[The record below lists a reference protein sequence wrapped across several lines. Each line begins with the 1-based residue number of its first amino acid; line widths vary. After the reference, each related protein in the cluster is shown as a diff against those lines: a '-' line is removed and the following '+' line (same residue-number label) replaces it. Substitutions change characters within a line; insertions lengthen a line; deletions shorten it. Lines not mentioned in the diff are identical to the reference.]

1 MKLVNELIKN
11 DGDYRVDVNGGK
23 EEREKKKR
31 EEKNVLTNGVMVT
44 DIECINFISYRV
56 C

>member
-23 EEREKKKR
+23 EERDKKKD
-31 EEKNVLTNGVMVT
+31 KKKM
-44 DIECINFISYRV
+44 Y
-56 C
+56 